1 MRTADIRRSFT
12 EFFVERGHREWPSA
26 SLVPDTLDPST
37 LFVIAGMQPL
47 KPYFLG
53 HEQPPAPRLTT
64 VQKCFRTNDIDEVGH
79 TARHLTFLQ
88 MMGNFSFG
96 DYFKEYAVQ
105 AAWELCTGPWGMDP
119 NLLWATVWEGDD
131 NVPFDEEAQR
141 LWIQTGLPAERI
153 VPLGEDNFWAAGPT
167 GPCGP
172 CSELYIDRGEALGCG
187 REDCRP
193 GCSCER
199 YLEFWNLVFM
209 QFDRD
214 AEGRLE
220 PLPRPSIDT
229 GTGLERVAAILQD
242 VPSVFETDDF
252 AHIIGALEA
261 WTGARVANEGA
272 EERALRVLAD
282 HGRSMVMLATDGVI
296 PANESRGYV
305 LRRIIRRAVQHGS
318 RIGLETPFLGRLQDV
333 VIESFAGAY
342 PETEEHREDVR
353 RLLEAEEERFART
366 LETGSRLLD
375 EALERAHAAG
385 LTALPADDAFRLH
398 DTYGFPIE
406 VTAEIASE
414 HGLGVDEAGF
424 AELMDAQRDRARRA
438 ARAGGGVDAARV
450 AAFVREA
457 GFSTEFVGYD
467 ELDVVTEIGALADAG
482 DGRLLVKLHR
492 SPFYPEGGGQ
502 VSDHGTIES
511 DGGRAAVEAV
521 HRFDGDQAL
530 TVRLEHGTLIRGERV
545 RAMVERSTR
554 APTMANHTGTHL
566 LHRALRHQLGDHVH
580 QAGSA
585 VRPDKLRFDF
595 THDGPVEP
603 EQLRAVE
610 DEVNRVV
617 VEALP
622 VRTYEVPIERAR
634 ELGAM
639 MLFGEK
645 YGDVVRVVE
654 VEGYS
659 RELCGGTHTRSTAEV
674 GPFHILSETSVGQGV
689 RRIEAV
695 TSGAALELLRA
706 GERAAAEAAAA
717 ARTTP
722 EELPAAVSALA
733 ARVREL
739 ERSPRSAPTDGVD
752 LKALAG
758 GAVGHGDLRVLAAEA
773 PSGTVGDALLQ
784 LTDRLKGTLGPS
796 AVVLGA
802 ADGEGGVQI
811 VANFSPEAV
820 SAGLSAA
827 DVIRA
832 VAPIIGGGGGG
843 RPTMA
848 RAGGKDATRLGE
860 ALERARELV
869 LA

>member
-1 MRTADIRRSFT
+1 
-12 EFFVERGHREWPSA
+12 
-26 SLVPDTLDPST
+26 
-37 LFVIAGMQPL
+37 
-47 KPYFLG
+47 
-53 HEQPPAPRLTT
+53 
-64 VQKCFRTNDIDEVGH
+64 
-79 TARHLTFLQ
+79 
-88 MMGNFSFG
+88 
-96 DYFKEYAVQ
+96 
-105 AAWELCTGPWGMDP
+105 
-119 NLLWATVWEGDD
+119 
-131 NVPFDEEAQR
+131 
-141 LWIQTGLPAERI
+141 
-153 VPLGEDNFWAAGPT
+153 
-167 GPCGP
+167 
-172 CSELYIDRGEALGCG
+172 
-187 REDCRP
+187 
-193 GCSCER
+193 
-199 YLEFWNLVFM
+199 
-209 QFDRD
+209 
-214 AEGRLE
+214 
-220 PLPRPSIDT
+220 
-229 GTGLERVAAILQD
+229 
-242 VPSVFETDDF
+242 
-252 AHIIGALEA
+252 
-261 WTGARVANEGA
+261 
-272 EERALRVLAD
+272 
-282 HGRSMVMLATDGVI
+282 
-296 PANESRGYV
+296 
-305 LRRIIRRAVQHGS
+305 
-318 RIGLETPFLGRLQDV
+318 
-333 VIESFAGAY
+333 
-342 PETEEHREDVR
+342 
-353 RLLEAEEERFART
+353 
-366 LETGSRLLD
+366 
-375 EALERAHAAG
+375 
-385 LTALPADDAFRLH
+385 
-398 DTYGFPIE
+398 
-406 VTAEIASE
+406 
-414 HGLGVDEAGF
+414 
-424 AELMDAQRDRARRA
+424 
-438 ARAGGGVDAARV
+438 
-450 AAFVREA
+450 
-457 GFSTEFVGYD
+457 
-467 ELDVVTEIGALADAG
+467 
-482 DGRLLVKLHR
+482 
-492 SPFYPEGGGQ
+492 
-502 VSDHGTIES
+502 
-511 DGGRAAVEAV
+511 
-521 HRFDGDQAL
+521 
-530 TVRLEHGTLIRGERV
+530 
-545 RAMVERSTR
+545 
-554 APTMANHTGTHL
+554 MANHTGTHL

-595 THDGPVEP
+595 THDGPLRP
-603 EQLRAVE
+603 EQLCAVE

-617 VEALP
+617 VEALL
-622 VRTYEVPIERAR
+622 VRAYEVPIERAR

-722 EELPAAVSALA
+722 EELPAAVSALT

-739 ERSPRSAPTDGVD
+739 ERSPRSATTDGVD
-752 LKALAG
+752 LQALAG
-758 GAVGHGDLRVLAAEA
+758 GAVGHGDLRILAAEA